1 MIEIYDRYG
10 KKRCVGRKSWFL
22 RKRSRGDAPM
32 TCLGIII
39 ATIALGVWAYYY
51 FWHNR
56 ALERAGQDI
65 TIAKSSDTGS
75 INAYRFRVRD
85 RLMPATLRVNRN
97 ARKAVTPIYKNKVKD
112 EEQTLLEL
120 TKCEEEMRELITD
133 INEVIVPTK
142 FADSHRNMAICVG
155 SDWEAVC
162 TARKAFK
169 ASEKPIKD
177 QLIKE
182 SKKQL
187 SKGNK
192 ACEAAEMA
200 TKAMFNK

>member
-65 TIAKSSDTGS
+65 TIAKTSDTSS

-112 EEQTLLEL
+112 EEQTEIDL

-133 INEVIVPTK
+133 INEAIVPSK
-142 FADSHRNMAICVG
+142 FSESHRNMAICVG
-155 SDWEAVC
+155 CDWQAVR

-169 ASEKPIKD
+169 ESDKTVKD

-182 SKKQL
+182 SKKHL
-187 SKGNK
+187 SDGNK

-200 TKAMFNK
+200 AKAMFKR